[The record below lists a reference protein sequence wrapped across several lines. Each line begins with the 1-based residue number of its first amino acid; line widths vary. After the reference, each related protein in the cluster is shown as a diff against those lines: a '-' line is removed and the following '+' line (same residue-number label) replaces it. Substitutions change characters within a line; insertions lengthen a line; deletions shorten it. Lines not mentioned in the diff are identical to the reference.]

1 MAKIELLAPAGSFE
15 SMEAAIAAGAD
26 AVYMGG
32 TRFGARAYAENPEE
46 DRLLEAISYVHLHG
60 RKLYLTVNTLLKED
74 ELEQS
79 LYDYLLPLYQAGLD
93 AVIVQDMGVMER
105 IRQWFPDLPI
115 HASTQM
121 TMTGPGSAALLYDL
135 GVSRV
140 VTPRELTMEEICQI
154 QKSCPIEI
162 EVFVHGALCYC
173 YSGQCLY
180 SSLAGGRSGN
190 RGRCAQ
196 PCRMEYQHFTQE
208 EGGKSVNPKEEAY
221 LLSPKDMNTLD
232 LLPELIEAGVHSL
245 KIEGRMKK
253 PVYAAGVTAIY
264 RKYIDRYEALGKEG
278 YFVEQQDRQ
287 RLWDLF
293 NRKGFTEGYFHK
305 HNGRDMITLT
315 KPDFRPGNDVW
326 IQSLQTQYIDTKLQ
340 EKVKGNVTIRQHL
353 PVTMELECRGIHV
366 ACQGDMPQKAEKQP
380 ATRESIEKQIRKFG
394 GTSFCLEELRVEI
407 EDGLFVPVGALN
419 ALRRQTIKELEEALT
434 GQYVRECSQTVNLRT
449 GKFQWSDSAGCAES
463 QPWQPKEE
471 CFVGIPEGISSAA
484 MGEEEIT
491 NLSFRMQQQSAIK
504 GIPDGDPFVSVSVE
518 TLEQL
523 DAVLDWGDCHRI
535 YIDSLITSPARWKE
549 LADRIH
555 AVGSQAFLAMP
566 RIFRTHARNYFQRFE
581 REWEQAGFDGILVRT
596 IEELTY
602 FKSCGYAGIL
612 TGDHMLYAYNN
623 AAEAFYKKQ
632 GIAQV
637 TIPVELNAAE
647 WKHRGIEGAEV
658 LLYGRLPMMVSAQCL
673 KKTTGKCNHKEEITY
688 LQDRTRVRMPVK
700 SVCPYCYNVIY
711 NGYAMSLLE
720 EWQNI
725 SAMHPGSLRLSF
737 SVETKEETLAVLK
750 GWSRTKAGLPAN
762 ITGIPLTKGHFR
774 RGVM

>member
-1 MAKIELLAPAGSFE
+1 MTKIELLAPAGSFE

-46 DRLLEAISYVHLHG
+46 DRLLEAISYVHIHG
-60 RKLYLTVNTLLKED
+60 KKLYLTVNTLLKEE

-79 LYDYLLPLYQAGLD
+79 LYEYLLPLYRAGLD

-121 TMTGPGSAALLYDL
+121 TMTGSDSAKFLYDL
-135 GVSRV
+135 GVTRV
-140 VTPRELTMEEICQI
+140 VTPRELTMEEIRQI

-196 PCRMEYQHFTQE
+196 PCRMEYQYFTQA

-221 LLSPKDMNTLD
+221 LLSPKDMNALD

-253 PVYAAGVTAIY
+253 PVYAAGVAAIY

-315 KPDFRPGNDVW
+315 KPDFRPGNDAW
-326 IQSLQTQYIDTKLQ
+326 IQSLQSQYIDTKLQ
-340 EKVKGNVTIRQHL
+340 EKVKGNVIVRQHL
-353 PVTMELECRGIHV
+353 PVTMELYCRGTHV
-366 ACQGDMPQKAEKQP
+366 VCQGDVPVKAEKQP
-380 ATRESIEKQIRKFG
+380 ATKESIGKQMRKFG
-394 GTSFCLEELRVEI
+394 GTSFCLEELNVEV
-407 EDGLFVPVGALN
+407 EDGLFVTVGALN
-419 ALRRQTIKELEEALT
+419 ALRRQTIEELEAALT
-434 GQYVRECSQTVNLRT
+434 GQYAREYPQLASVQQRDASACAGSQT
-449 GKFQWSDSAGCAES
+449 E
-463 QPWQPKEE
+463 
-471 CFVGIPEGISSAA
+471 
-484 MGEEEIT
+484 
-491 NLSFRMQQQSAIK
+491 QSAVNVW
-504 GIPDGDPFVSVSVE
+504 DGQPPVHISVE

-523 DAVLDWGDCHRI
+523 DAVLEWGSCHRI
-535 YIDSLITSPARWKE
+535 YLDSLIVPPVQWKT
-549 LADRIH
+549 LADRVH
-555 AVGSQAFLAMP
+555 VAKSQAFLTMP
-566 RIFRTHARNYFQRFE
+566 RIFRTHGKNYFQRFE
-581 REWEQAGFDGILVRT
+581 KEWEQAGFDGVLVRT

-602 FKSCGYAGIL
+602 LKSCGYTGIL

-623 AAEAFYKKQ
+623 AAEDFYQNQ
-632 GIAQV
+632 GLSQI
-637 TIPVELNAAE
+637 TIPVELNATE
-647 WKHRGIEGAEV
+647 WKHRGIEGVEV

-673 KKTTGKCNHKEEITY
+673 KKTTGKCNHKQEVTY
-688 LQDRTRVRMPVK
+688 LQDRTRIRMPVK

-711 NGYAMSLLE
+711 NGFAMCLFD
-720 EWQNI
+720 EWKTILNM
-725 SAMHPGSLRLSF
+725 APGSVRLSF
-737 SVETKEETLAVLK
+737 TVESKEETLAVLN
-750 GWSRTKAGLPAN
+750 GWNRTKAGLPAN
-762 ITGIPLTKGHFR
+762 ISEIPLTKGHFR
-774 RGVM
+774 RGVQ

>member
-1 MAKIELLAPAGSFE
+1 MTKIELLAPAGSFE

-46 DRLLEAISYVHLHG
+46 DRLLEAISYVHIHG
-60 RKLYLTVNTLLKED
+60 KKLYLTVNTLLKED

-79 LYDYLLPLYQAGLD
+79 LYEYLLPLYRGGLD

-121 TMTGPGSAALLYDL
+121 TMTGSGSAKFLYEL

-140 VTPRELTMEEICQI
+140 VTPRELTMEEIRQI

-196 PCRMEYQHFTQE
+196 PCRMEYQYYTQA
-208 EGGKSVNPKEEAY
+208 EGGRSVNPREEAY

-264 RKYIDRYEALGKEG
+264 RKYIDRYTALGKDG
-278 YFVEQQDRQ
+278 YYVEPQDRQ

-315 KPDFRPGNDVW
+315 KPDFRPGNDAW
-326 IQSLQTQYIDTKLQ
+326 IQSLQTRYIDTKLQ
-340 EKVKGNVTIRQHL
+340 EKVKGNVTVRQHL
-353 PVTMELECRGIHV
+353 PVTMELQCREIHV
-366 ACQGDMPQKAEKQP
+366 SCQGDVPVKADRQP
-380 ATRESIEKQIRKFG
+380 ATKESIGKQMRKFG
-394 GTSFCLEELRVEI
+394 GTSFCLEQLDIEV

-419 ALRRQTIKELEEALT
+419 ALRRQTIACLEEALT
-434 GQYVRECSQTVNLRT
+434 EQYARTLDKKLDKKSSVTSMENAPDISIQTERQSDLNDEADGQPLVC
-449 GKFQWSDSAGCAES
+449 
-463 QPWQPKEE
+463 
-471 CFVGIPEGISSAA
+471 
-484 MGEEEIT
+484 
-491 NLSFRMQQQSAIK
+491 
-504 GIPDGDPFVSVSVE
+504 VSVE

-523 DAVLDWGDCHRI
+523 DAVLKWGGCDRI
-535 YIDSLITSPARWKE
+535 CLDSLIAPPSQWKL
-549 LADRIH
+549 LAEQVH
-555 AVGSQAFLAMP
+555 EAGCQVFLTMP
-566 RIFRTHARNYFQRFE
+566 RVFRTQAKDYFKRFE
-581 REWEQAGFDGILVRT
+581 REWKLAGFDGFLVRT

-602 FKSCGYAGIL
+602 LKACGQTGIFI
-612 TGDHMLYAYNN
+612 GDHMLYSYNN
-623 AAEAFYKKQ
+623 AAEEFFKEQ

-637 TIPVELNAAE
+637 TIPVELNAGE
-647 WKHRGIEGAEV
+647 WKTRGIEGAEV

-673 KKTTGKCNHKEEITY
+673 KKTTGKCNHRQEVTY
-688 LQDRTRVRMPVK
+688 LQDRTKVRMPVK

-711 NGYAMSLLE
+711 NGFAMCLFD
-720 EWQNI
+720 EWKTILQM
-725 SAMHPGSLRLSF
+725 APGSVRISF
-737 SVETKEETLAVLK
+737 TVETGEETTAVLK
-750 GWSRTKAGLPAN
+750 GWNRAEAGLLAE
-762 ITGIPLTKGHFR
+762 ISGIPLTKGHFR
-774 RGVM
+774 RGVQ

>member
-46 DRLLEAISYVHLHG
+46 DRLLEAISYVHIHG
-60 RKLYLTVNTLLKED
+60 KKLYLTVNTLLKDE

-79 LYDYLLPLYQAGLD
+79 LYEYLLPLYRAGLD

-105 IRQWFPDLPI
+105 VRQWFPDLPI

-121 TMTGPGSAALLYDL
+121 TMTGSGSARLLYDL
-135 GVSRV
+135 GVTRV
-140 VTPRELTMEEICQI
+140 VTPRELTMEEIRQI

-196 PCRMEYQHFTQE
+196 PCRMEYQYFTQA

-278 YFVEQQDRQ
+278 YFVEQEDRQ

-315 KPDFRPGNDVW
+315 KPDFRPGNDAW
-326 IQSLQTQYIDTKLQ
+326 IQSLQSQYIDTKLQ
-340 EKVKGNVTIRQHL
+340 EKVKGNVTVRQHL
-353 PVTMELECRGIHV
+353 PVTMELYCRGAHV
-366 ACQGDMPQKAEKQP
+366 VCQGDVPVKAEKQP
-380 ATRESIEKQIRKFG
+380 ATKESIGKQMRKFG
-394 GTSFCLEELRVEI
+394 GTSFCLEELHVEV

-419 ALRRQTIKELEEALT
+419 ALRRQTIEELEAALT
-434 GQYVRECSQTVNLRT
+434 GQYAREYPQTGSAQRRDEFACTESQTRQLREDSSDEISEGINSLAMDTEESTDINLRM
-449 GKFQWSDSAGCAES
+449 K
-463 QPWQPKEE
+463 
-471 CFVGIPEGISSAA
+471 
-484 MGEEEIT
+484 
-491 NLSFRMQQQSAIK
+491 QQSAVK
-504 GIPDGDPFVSVSVE
+504 DVSDGQPSVHVSVE

-523 DAVLDWGDCHRI
+523 EAVLEWGGCHRI
-535 YIDSLITSPARWKE
+535 YIDSLIVPPAQWKI
-549 LADRIH
+549 LVDRIH
-555 AVGSQAFLAMP
+555 AAGSQAFLTMP
-566 RIFRTHARNYFQRFE
+566 RIFRTHGKNYFQRFE
-581 REWEQAGFDGILVRT
+581 REWEQAGFDGFLVRT

-602 FKSCGYAGIL
+602 FKKCGYTGIL

-623 AAEAFYKKQ
+623 AAEDFYKNQ
-632 GIAQV
+632 GLSQI
-637 TIPVELNAAE
+637 TIPVELNATE
-647 WKHRGIEGAEV
+647 WKRRGIEGAEV

-673 KKTTGKCNHKEEITY
+673 KKTTGKCNHKQEVTY

-711 NGYAMSLLE
+711 NGFAMCLFD
-720 EWQNI
+720 EWKTILNM
-725 SAMHPGSLRLSF
+725 APGSVRLSF
-737 SVETKEETLAVLK
+737 TVESKEETLAVLK
-750 GWSRTKAGLPAN
+750 GWNRTKAGLPAN
-762 ITGIPLTKGHFR
+762 ISEIPLTKGHFR
-774 RGVM
+774 RGVQ